1 LALAQYGIAMDP
13 LLRGS
18 VGKMHRHGGDDDTAG
33 WPLRPNP
40 SRSAIGRAPRA
51 LAIGGGGT
59 YGRSVRATTL
69 NHISIH
75 ADDLDESL
83 AFYTSVFGMQRIPS
97 PNFRHPVAWLRLGDQ
112 ELHLF
117 LRDTPAPQL
126 HHFGLNVDD
135 FEAVYTR
142 AKQLGILDRDAWFS
156 DVYELP
162 DGSVQLYL
170 RDPAG
175 NLIEINW
182 PDATTLD
189 TSVVGEIRKLA
200 DDVPQT
206 GDALRAT
213 LYPPH

>member
-1 LALAQYGIAMDP
+1 M
-13 LLRGS
+13 
-18 VGKMHRHGGDDDTAG
+18 
-33 WPLRPNP
+33 
-40 SRSAIGRAPRA
+40 
-51 LAIGGGGT
+51 LAIGGGRT

-75 ADDLDESL
+75 ADDLEESL
-83 AFYTSVFGMQRIPS
+83 VFYTSVFGMERIPS
-97 PNFRHPVAWLRLGDQ
+97 PNFRQPVAWLRLGDQ

-117 LRDTPAPQL
+117 LRDTPAPEL

-142 AKQLGILDRDAWFS
+142 AKQLGILDREAWFS

-162 DGSVQLYL
+162 DGSVQLYV

-175 NLIEINW
+175 NLIEIDW

-213 LYPPH
+213 LYPSPRAGARDRARRSTRPSERGRRARHNSRSIGSRLRSRGSLGYRRC

>member
-1 LALAQYGIAMDP
+1 VLAA
-13 LLRGS
+13 S
-18 VGKMHRHGGDDDTAG
+18 AG
-33 WPLRPNP
+33 H
-40 SRSAIGRAPRA
+40 A
-51 LAIGGGGT
+51 
-59 YGRSVRATTL
+59 YGRSVRATTF

-75 ADDLDESL
+75 ADDLDASV
-83 AFYTSVFGMQRIPS
+83 AFYTGLFGMQQIPS
-97 PNFRHPVAWLRLGDQ
+97 ANFRHPVAWLRLGEQ

-117 LRDTPAPQL
+117 LRDTPAPFL
-126 HHFGLNVDD
+126 HHFALNVDD

-142 AKQLGILDRDAWFS
+142 ASELGILDREAWFS

-162 DGSVQLYL
+162 DGSVQLYV

-175 NLIEINW
+175 NLIEVDW

-189 TSVVGEIRKLA
+189 TSVVGEIRKLG

-213 LYPPH
+213 LYLSR